1 MPSEKVPIE
10 WGKNLIIRVT
20 MPQFLLTWLA
30 TAGSLFLTA
39 ILVPGLEISGFTS
52 ALIGAIALGF
62 VNAIV
67 KPILILFTLPLTIL
81 TLGLFLLVVN
91 AIALGL
97 VGYLTP
103 GLTVNGFFPA
113 VIGSLVLTFIS
124 SLINQLLG
132 QDDELTE

>member
-1 MPSEKVPIE
+1 
-10 WGKNLIIRVT
+10 

-39 ILVPGLEISGFTS
+39 IVVPGLEINGVAS

-62 VNAIV
+62 VNAII

-81 TLGLFLLVVN
+81 TFGLFLLVVN

-103 GLTVNGFFPA
+103 GLEVSGFFPA

-124 SLINQLLG
+124 SLINELLG
-132 QDDELTE
+132 QSDEIND